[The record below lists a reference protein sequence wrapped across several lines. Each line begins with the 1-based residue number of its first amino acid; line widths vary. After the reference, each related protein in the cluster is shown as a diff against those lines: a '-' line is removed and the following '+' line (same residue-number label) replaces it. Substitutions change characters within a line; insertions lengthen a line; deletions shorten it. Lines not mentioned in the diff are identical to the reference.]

1 MKNSALSVHRYRW
14 VDEEV
19 VAHILLSHEKG
30 DSNMDGPRDCHTK
43 WGEAEKVSYCLYV
56 QSKNDTDQLI
66 YKTNGLSDLESRLM
80 VTEGER
86 WVGGINQGV
95 GINTYA

>member
-1 MKNSALSVHRYRW
+1 M
-14 VDEEV
+14 
-19 VAHILLSHEKG
+19 
-30 DSNMDGPRDCHTK
+30 
-43 WGEAEKVSYCLYV
+43 SYCLYV
-56 QSKNDTDQLI
+56 QSKNDTDQLV